1 MEAGPGVDKMEND
14 LIESNH
20 KVKTLCETISTLELR
35 LKDIKNELELSNTKN
50 EQLLIEN
57 EKLHCTEEDL
67 SKQVYHLKNHNYF
80 VNFLLKINYLWA
92 I

>member
-20 KVKTLCETISTLELR
+20 KVKTLCETISILESR
-35 LKDIKNELELSNTKN
+35 LNDIKSQLDFSNTKN

-57 EKLHCTEEDL
+57 EKLRCTEEDL
-67 SKQVYHLKNHNYF
+67 SKQVNHFKNYNHLLTHLSKRVQSH
-80 VNFLLKINYLWA
+80 I
-92 I
+92 